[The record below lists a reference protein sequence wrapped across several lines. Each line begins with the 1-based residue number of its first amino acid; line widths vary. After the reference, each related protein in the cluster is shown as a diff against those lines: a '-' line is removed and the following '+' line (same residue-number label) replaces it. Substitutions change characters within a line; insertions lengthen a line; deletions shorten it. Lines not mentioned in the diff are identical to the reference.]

1 MAAERKFII
10 ESIWS
15 TGSSFEAQTPVHTL
29 KEEWQPA
36 ANLDLD
42 VKSVETDGKH
52 AVELIINVTVS
63 IKDTQVFTLS
73 STHTGVF
80 SIDGYKGEELEQI
93 VNSFCPSII
102 YPYAREK
109 VSAMVSGAGYPPL
122 HLSPVDFDARFRAE
136 KEAKYHSSLKPIRHL
151 FNRL

>member
-15 TGSSFEAQTPVHTL
+15 TKSNFDAQTPVHTL

-42 VKSVETDGKH
+42 VKVNEVEGKH
-52 AVELIINVTVS
+52 VVELIINVNVS
-63 IKDTQVFTLS
+63 IKETNVFTLS

-80 SIDGYKGEELEQI
+80 SIDGYEGDELEQI
-93 VNSFCPSII
+93 VKSFCPSII

-109 VSAMVSGAGYPPL
+109 VSSIVSGAGYPPL

-136 KEAKYHSSLKPIRHL
+136 KEGK
-151 FNRL
+151 

>member
-15 TGSSFEAQTPVHTL
+15 TRSSFEAQTPVHTL
-29 KEEWQPA
+29 KEEWQPS

-42 VKSVETDGKH
+42 VKAVEVDGKH

-63 IKDTQVFTLS
+63 IKETEVFTLS

-80 SIDGYKGEELEQI
+80 SIEGYEGDELEQI
-93 VNSFCPSII
+93 IKSFCPSII

-136 KEAKYHSSLKPIRHL
+136 KEAK
-151 FNRL
+151 